1 VFWRIVW
8 FFATLPVAFLSW
20 RSIFQRKKGFVI
32 MAFWTDRAVSRPMW
46 SGAALAG
53 TAMVI
58 YSVHDLAL
66 KWFALGVHPL
76 WVFWGAQI
84 GSLVVS
90 VAVLLGKHGA
100 GAWRPIRVPPVLL
113 RAVMGV
119 ATGIFGILGMVS
131 IPLADSYTIVFLKPV
146 LASLVALA
154 WLGERPTRV
163 QVGAMAVATVGVFVA
178 FSPFGQSLTWGH
190 ASVLLAVVISSWGM
204 ALTRSITR
212 SEAPEV
218 VVVWTGVVGLGVS
231 SVLLWW
237 TGAVPVW
244 PVVLQAGAMGTLL
257 GVGMVLWVRAL
268 ARAPVAEIAPLQYPQ
283 LLWGALAG
291 WWVFGDVPSLGILL
305 GGGLVAC
312 AGLLVLRAAAR
323 PPSAPAVVP

>member
-1 VFWRIVW
+1 
-8 FFATLPVAFLSW
+8 
-20 RSIFQRKKGFVI
+20 
-32 MAFWTDRAVSRPMW
+32 MAFWAERATARPLW

-53 TAMVI
+53 TAMLI

-66 KWFALGVHPL
+66 KWFALGLHPL
-76 WVFWGAQI
+76 WVFWGAQV

-90 VAVLLGKHGA
+90 ISVLLGRHGA
-100 GAWRPIRVPPVLL
+100 GAWRPLRVPPVLL
-113 RAVMGV
+113 RAVLGV

-131 IPLADSYTIVFLKPV
+131 IPLADTYTIVFLKPV

-163 QVGAMAVATVGVFVA
+163 QVGAMAVATVGVMVA

-190 ASVLLAVVISSWGM
+190 ASVLLAVAISSWGM

-212 SEAPEV
+212 SEVPEV
-218 VVVWTGVVGLGVS
+218 VVVWTGVVGLLVS
-231 SVLLWW
+231 SSLLWW
-237 TGAVPVW
+237 VSAAPVW
-244 PVVLQAGAMGTLL
+244 PVVAQAGAMGTLL
-257 GVGMVLWVRAL
+257 GVGMVLWARAL
-268 ARAPVAEIAPLQYPQ
+268 ARAPVAEVAPLQYPQ

-305 GGGLVAC
+305 GGALVAC
-312 AGLLVLRAAAR
+312 AGFWVLRAAGR
-323 PPSAPAVVP
+323 PPVDPAAVP